1 MADRLYHVL
10 FLSQRNSARSTLAE
24 ALLNSIGRGQFVA
37 YSAGVRPAPRLEP
50 IVLELLEHAHLPTRG
65 LRPRHWREFSDPA
78 APPLDFVFTLSDT
91 AAGEA
96 LPQWPGQ
103 PITAHWRSEDPARIT
118 DATERRLALIRV
130 RSELERRLRVFVNLP
145 LASLD
150 RMSAQRHVDDIGSEE
165 PRNEKS
171 AKSEPGLDEEGRDR
185 SAGPPAR
192 TSPPPDAAS

>member
-1 MADRLYHVL
+1 MPHRLYHVL
-10 FLSQRNSARSTLAE
+10 FLSQRNSARSILAE

-37 YSAGVRPAPRLEP
+37 CSAGVRPAPRLEP

-65 LRPRHWREFSDPA
+65 LRPRHWREFTDTV

-96 LPQWPGQ
+96 PPQWPGQ
-103 PITAHWRSEDPARIT
+103 PITAHWRSEDPARIS
-118 DATERRLALIRV
+118 DAIERRLALIRV

-150 RMSAQRHVDDIGSEE
+150 RLSTSADADPSR
-165 PRNEKS
+165 
-171 AKSEPGLDEEGRDR
+171 RDR
-185 SAGPPAR
+185 
-192 TSPPPDAAS
+192 ASSVPEERCP